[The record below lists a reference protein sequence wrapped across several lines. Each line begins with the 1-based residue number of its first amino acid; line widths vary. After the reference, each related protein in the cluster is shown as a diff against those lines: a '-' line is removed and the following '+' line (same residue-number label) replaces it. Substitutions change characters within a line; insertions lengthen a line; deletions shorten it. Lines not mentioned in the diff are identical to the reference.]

1 MTFDGKRRLILRD
14 SSRNGTTVS
23 YGNEAQ
29 KRTDFSS
36 ILDIYKDSGDEPRD
50 VVVQVRELR
59 FMIEFPNHEKC
70 QNKSNDNV
78 DSFLRKGR
86 ANVPALN
93 ALTTNTP
100 QKTAIAGENPSCNE
114 STI

>member
-14 SSRNGTTVS
+14 SSRHGTTVS

-29 KRTDFSS
+29 KRTDISS
-36 ILDIYKDSGDEPRD
+36 ILDIYKDSGDTPRD
-50 VVVQVRELR
+50 VVQVRELR
-59 FMIEFPNHEKC
+59 LMMKFPNHEKC
-70 QNKSNDNV
+70 QNKYNDNV